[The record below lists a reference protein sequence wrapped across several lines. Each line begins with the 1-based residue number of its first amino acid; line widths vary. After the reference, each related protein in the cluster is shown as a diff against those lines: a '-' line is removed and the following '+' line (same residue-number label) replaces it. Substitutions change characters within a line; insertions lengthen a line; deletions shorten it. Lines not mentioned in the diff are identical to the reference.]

1 MLALFNESIAEAID
15 NSCIYPPDKMFALSS
30 KFIYCQIDFAGY
42 NCRVKLLLVEV
53 AVKCGVI
60 P

>member
-30 KFIYCQIDFAGY
+30 KFIYSKFAIFKTFFISSSDTTSY
-42 NCRVKLLLVEV
+42 NY
-53 AVKCGVI
+53 I
-60 P
+60 